1 MNIFGDHM
9 SRFTAAFASR
19 KIGTKL
25 LLGFGVVLT
34 FLAVVAVLSLTRM
47 GSIDAAV
54 THQAD
59 VQHNRL
65 DPLYVAR
72 EALDQTG
79 LAARNAF
86 IFTDTAE
93 ARQELAILDRERSLY
108 LAQLDLLAPR
118 FEGNA
123 RFAAVRSD
131 MLAMATALD
140 RPRQYRE
147 AGDMTGYGTFLV
159 KECSPLRRKIVGEI
173 GALIK
178 EVQAEQ
184 GVANAA
190 SAALFQQS
198 KMLIMIVAALAA
210 VLGVLVAWAITRSLQ
225 NQLGS
230 EPAYAAQVS
239 NRIAHGEL
247 AVDVHVRHGD
257 DASLIH
263 SIRAMRDNLAM
274 IVGRVRTGTDAI
286 AAASSEIA
294 DGNTDLAQRTEQ
306 QAGAIEEVASALE
319 QLTATVRENAGNA
332 QRANVLAQSAS
343 DVSAEGGSVVEK
355 VVVTMHSINASSR
368 KIVDIISVIDG
379 IAFQTNILALNA
391 AVEAARAGEQGRG
404 FAVVASEVRSL
415 AQRSAAA
422 AKEIKTLIDHSVATV
437 DVGTALVG
445 EAGATMQK
453 VVASVFSVTEIMAD
467 ISRASAEQTT
477 GLEQV
482 NRSIGAIDS
491 LTQQNSALVEE
502 ASAAAQELRNQASVL
517 AEVVGVFKLAAP
529 ATGQGSHRAA
539 HQLALP
545 QPA

>member
-1 MNIFGDHM
+1 MPG
-9 SRFTAAFASR
+9 FTALFASL

-25 LLGFGVVLT
+25 MLGFAVVLA
-34 FLAVVAVLSLTRM
+34 FLAAVAVLSLARM

-59 VQHNRL
+59 VQRDRL

-86 IFTDTAE
+86 IFTDAAE
-93 ARQELAILDRERSLY
+93 ARQELAIVDRERSLY
-108 LAQLDLLAPR
+108 QAQLALLAPQ
-118 FEGNA
+118 FAGNA
-123 RFAAVRSD
+123 KFAALQRD
-131 MLAMATALD
+131 MQAMATALD

-147 AGDMTGYGTFLV
+147 ANQMAQYGEFLV
-159 KECSPLRRKIVGEI
+159 KECSPLRRKIVNEI
-173 GALIK
+173 GSLIQD
-178 EVQAEQ
+178 VQAEQ
-184 GVANAA
+184 AAANTA
-190 SAALFQQS
+190 SATLFQQS
-198 KMLIMIVAALAA
+198 ITLIMVVASVAAL
-210 VLGVLVAWAITRSLQ
+210 LGVLVAWAITRSLQ
-225 NQLGS
+225 RQLGS

-239 NRIAHGEL
+239 TQIAQGQL
-247 AVDVHVRHGD
+247 AVDVRVRHGD

-343 DVSAEGGSVVEK
+343 DVSAEGGSVVDK
-355 VVVTMHSINASSR
+355 VVVTMNSINASSR

-404 FAVVASEVRSL
+404 FAVVASEVRNL

-422 AKEIKTLIDHSVATV
+422 AKEIKMLIDHSVETV
-437 DVGTALVG
+437 GVGTVLVG

-453 VVASVFSVTEIMAD
+453 VVASVHSVTEIMAD
-467 ISRASAEQTT
+467 ISRASAEQTS

-482 NRSIGAIDS
+482 NHAIGAIDS

-502 ASAAAQELRNQASVL
+502 ASAAAQELRNQAGAL
-517 AEVVGVFKLAAP
+517 AEVVGVFKLDAIDDSRAPRVGARQVALLTAA
-529 ATGQGSHRAA
+529 
-539 HQLALP
+539 
-545 QPA
+545 